1 MLFQEV
7 KSVEKKVGFNSL
19 EMKKSDVPVIN
30 IYLGFGFF
38 QKNNEV
44 SNNEVD
50 VPELLD
56 VGVHSYSDMK

>member
-1 MLFQEV
+1 MT
-7 KSVEKKVGFNSL
+7 
-19 EMKKSDVPVIN
+19 KSDVPVIN

-50 VPELLD
+50 VPDLLD